1 MEKRFLELVSR
12 AFNYPSPG
20 FADRLL
26 ELEAY
31 CRETPSRSGKAGAA
45 VKAAEKFTTAELE
58 EIYADLFYIKPLV
71 SLELGY
77 QLFGDERKRVE
88 FLLHV
93 KGLQQKYS
101 VDCGTELPDSLPN
114 VLTLLTRMEEGEDRE
129 ELFGLALAAAL
140 AGMLAVMEKAKQEKD
155 AKEKETK
162 DHEKRRSLGIPV
174 YLPLT
179 ELLAE
184 YVKSCNC
191 SGSGRPWHAPAHPEE
206 ETLASVSPRKRC

>member
-1 MEKRFLELVSR
+1 METRFLELASR
-12 AFNYPSPG
+12 VFKYPSARFMSALP
-20 FADRLL
+20 

-31 CRETPSRSGKAGAA
+31 CAEKMPAHSARASAA
-45 VKAAEKFTTAELE
+45 VKAAENFTPAELE

-71 SLELGY
+71 SLDIGY

-93 KGLQQKYS
+93 KGLQQKYA

-114 VLTLLTRMEEGEDRE
+114 VLTLLTKLEEGEDRD
-129 ELFGLALAAAL
+129 ELVGLALAPAL
-140 AGMLAVMEKAKQEKD
+140 ARILAVMTKAKQEKD
-155 AKEKETK
+155 AKEKGTK

-174 YLPLT
+174 YLPLM

-184 YVKSCNC
+184 YVKSAAA
-191 SGSGRPWHAPAHPEE
+191 GVV
-206 ETLASVSPRKRC
+206 ETGG